1 MQSAG
6 FSIVACGEDGPAAGD
21 LAEKWN
27 ARWDAHRASKSTG
40 MSSPAPRVYPFGSL
54 GEAFHRFKATK
65 TWEQKKPRTRED
77 WERGWKYIEPS
88 FGDVLPRIVTLK
100 HVDTWYATQLEKIG
114 VREAHRAMKIWRA
127 LWRIAGAMKYCD
139 RDGDPSLGIR
149 RKTPAPRNA
158 ICSKGKRCGSSSAP
172 GAWAIAGSRRRSRLP
187 GTRCSRR
194 WTCARSRARS
204 CAGMRKDP
212 CLQSRGR
219 RPARPR
225 SAP

>member
-27 ARWDAHRASKSTG
+27 ARWDAHRASESAG

-88 FGDVLPRIVTLK
+88 FGDVLQK
-100 HVDTWYATQLEKIG
+100 
-114 VREAHRAMKIWRA
+114 
-127 LWRIAGAMKYCD
+127 
-139 RDGDPSLGIR
+139 
-149 RKTPAPRNA
+149 
-158 ICSKGKRCGSSSAP
+158 SS
-172 GAWAIAGSRRRSRLP
+172 RSSTSTP
-187 GTRCSRR
+187 GTRPSWRR
-194 WTCARSRARS
+194 SACARRTAR
-204 CAGMRKDP
+204 
-212 CLQSRGR
+212 
-219 RPARPR
+219 
-225 SAP
+225 